1 MDSTDMNTLS
11 SLLLYIGQQLSALI
25 IKSPRTVLVKGQ
37 QYTDKTFYGVTGFVG
52 ASNTAYITI
61 PANLPSNVTDFDTL
75 TSFKIS
81 LRTINNNYLGGDGT
95 AGGVEMVSSITA
107 KSVVS
112 DQPML
117 RVVVQNSGFGS
128 SVQHSPLMG
137 QVQMTFKLK

>member
-1 MDSTDMNTLS
+1 M
-11 SLLLYIGQQLSALI
+11 
-25 IKSPRTVLVKGQ
+25 VKGQ

-61 PANLPSNVTDFDTL
+61 PVNLPSNITAFDTL

-95 AGGVEMVSSITA
+95 SGGVEVVSSITSS
-107 KSVVS
+107 SVIT
-112 DQPML
+112 DQGMF
-117 RVVVQNSGFGS
+117 RVLVQNSSFGAA
-128 SVQHSPLMG
+128 VQHTPVIG